1 MAVSTAAAWVAWG
14 LVLFSI
20 DPTKVG
26 GVGIFFF
33 FLCLFIALLGSLSL
47 FGIGIRLAM
56 KKDEL
61 ISRQVFHSFRQAIF
75 LTVLIIGSLILLA
88 NQLFTILTALLLILV
103 VTFIELACISAFP
116 DRKIIEN
123 DQEDPIEI
131 SDLVEY

>member
-33 FLCLFIALLGSLSL
+33 FLSLSIALLGSLSL
-47 FGIGIRLAM
+47 LGISIRLAM

-88 NQLFTILTALLLILV
+88 NQLYLNFY
-103 VTFIELACISAFP
+103 S
-116 DRKIIEN
+116 
-123 DQEDPIEI
+123 
-131 SDLVEY
+131 